1 MRGRGKILAKDKIER
16 SSALAQRQMLLF
28 DEVGGE
34 QSTVAWPSDA
44 VRRLFKAIHRSTVL
58 RGRAS
63 LIQIQRTRVKDP

>member
-44 VRRLFKAIHRSTVL
+44 VRRLFKATLRSMAL

-63 LIQIQRTRVKDP
+63 LF

>member
-1 MRGRGKILAKDKIER
+1 MRGRGKKLAKDKIER

-44 VRRLFKAIHRSTVL
+44 VRRLFKYSAHGSQTHDTVGMQTL
-58 RGRAS
+58 GS
-63 LIQIQRTRVKDP
+63 CNPP